1 MRPSHLSPTDHSA
14 APPTTGPSNAQT
26 SEHPRARSTHAPASL
41 LAWLVAAVLLALTLP
56 TSAAHAQRT
65 TPAGQVHQLTTA
77 DADAWLDGVVP
88 SLLGQGNVSGATVSI
103 VKDGQLLTARGYGS
117 ANRWSERA
125 DGSQRVDPAR
135 HLFRIGSVAKLTTA
149 VAAMQLV
156 EAGKLDLDGNVAEQV
171 DIPLDLPKGPITPRH
186 LMTHSA
192 GFEDYLGESFT
203 VSDPAKFPGLREVLA
218 DQPDQIAA
226 PGTVSAYSNY
236 GVALLGRIIELKSG
250 QSFDEYVQRN
260 IFSPLGMN
268 RSTTAQ
274 PLPPELAGDMVA
286 GFDDPNSD
294 PGPQPFELIGPAP
307 AGSQSSTS
315 VDMATFANF
324 ILGHGPRILSPESL
338 AQMTRPAIDPARA
351 PQHAGATNTLGL
363 QFWLSEINGTPAPGH
378 GGDTGLFHSQ
388 LMVFPEH
395 DMGIFISQNG
405 MGTQQTDLRPQVIE
419 QFANRYVAP
428 PVATPPS
435 IEGSAEAA
443 KALAGSYTMSRQQR
457 SGPIKLMNPMG
468 QVSMVG
474 HDDGTLQLK
483 GQPSRYHQ
491 VAPGRWQ
498 LAAGPAYL
506 GNTEFA
512 TDGRTIVLA
521 PGHELVRAR
530 PLEQLPVF
538 VGLLIVSVLIGLV
551 GSITVAAG
559 LLRGRRARR
568 SGTSEQPSGILTRL
582 SRLAMVGTGVGM
594 VGTIAAV
601 GAFAAL
607 AMDMQPADGAY
618 RVAQVF
624 ALVTA
629 VAGLGAAIRA
639 GSALGARA
647 RGPAVGAALMFLAA
661 LVFCGLCLYYNL
673 GLVQLRY

>member
-1 MRPSHLSPTDHSA
+1 MRSSHLSPAGHSA
-14 APPTTGPSNAQT
+14 TPIPATGPST
-26 SEHPRARSTHAPASL
+26 TPTIERPRARRTHAPAGLLTGL
-41 LAWLVAAVLLALTLP
+41 LAMVLLALTLP
-56 TSAAHAQRT
+56 APVAHAQ
-65 TPAGQVHQLTTA
+65 PAGQVHQLTTA
-77 DADAWLDGVVP
+77 DADAWLDGMVP

-117 ANRWSERA
+117 ATRWSERA
-125 DGSQRVDPAR
+125 DGSEPVDPAR

-156 EAGKLDLDGNVAEQV
+156 EAGKLDLDGDVADQV
-171 DIPLDLPKGPITPRH
+171 DVSLDLPKGPITPRH

-192 GFEDYLGESFT
+192 GFEDYLGESFM

-236 GVALLGRIIELKSG
+236 GVALLGRIVELKSG

-260 IFSPLGMN
+260 IFTPLGMN

-274 PLPPELAGDMVA
+274 PLPPEFAGDMVA

-294 PGPQPFELIGPAP
+294 PEPQPFELIGPAP

-351 PQHAGATNTLGL
+351 PQHAGASNTLGL

-428 PVATPPS
+428 PVATPQS

-443 KALAGSYTMSRQQR
+443 KELAGSYTMSRQQR
-457 SGPIKLMNPMG
+457 SGPIKLMNPLG
-468 QVSMVG
+468 QVTVVG
-474 HDDGTLQLK
+474 HDDGTVQLK
-483 GQPSRYHQ
+483 GQPSRYRQ
-491 VAPGRWQ
+491 IAPGRWQ

-506 GNTEFA
+506 GNTEFS

-521 PGHELVRAR
+521 PGHELVRSR
-530 PLEQLPVF
+530 PLEQLPIF

-559 LLRGRRARR
+559 LLRGRRARH
-568 SGTSEQPSGILTRL
+568 TDAEPPSGILTRL

-624 ALVTA
+624 GLVTA

-647 RGPAVGAALMFLAA
+647 RGPAVGATLMFLAA

-673 GLVQLRY
+673 GLVRLRY